1 MTDYSYFGES
11 LSNSNVQ
18 PSPVSAERSGDG
30 TFNLQPFYIGKPA
43 VEGVGKWQTA
53 DPMGYPENAPKR
65 LCFGGKPRAQ
75 RSARRARK
83 GPRCDC
89 AQGSFPQEL
98 ANLLN
103 VPVVACDTKVEYLR
117 MKDSATGKETVV
129 VKAVL
134 NNPLDQSV
142 HWIRF
147 NPE

>member
-1 MTDYSYFGES
+1 M
-11 LSNSNVQ
+11 
-18 PSPVSAERSGDG
+18 
-30 TFNLQPFYIGKPA
+30 FNLQPFYTGKPA
-43 VEGVGKWQTA
+43 VEGLGYAFLMRNYRAGVGKWQTA
-53 DPMGYPENAPKR
+53 DPMGYPENAPKK

-89 AQGSFPQEL
+89 AQGSSPQEL
-98 ANLLN
+98 ANRLTA
-103 VPVVACDTKVEYLR
+103 PVVACDTKVEYVHV
-117 MKDSATGKETVV
+117 KDSVTGEETVV

-134 NNPLDQSV
+134 NNPLDLSV